1 MLSHDPR
8 CFDLPNL
15 PASSGRRGSLGLHV
29 DLDLLR
35 LGFLA
40 LRNDQR
46 QDAILVIGLDGLGV
60 HGAGKREAAA
70 EGAISALDPQ
80 IVFLIHFLLEFAC
93 TANRKDVVLDA
104 DVQIPGLN
112 VRKVGL
118 DDELVLCLVDVDSGR
133 PGGQVG
139 LVRRAVKGLA
149 EEAIDLA
156 LNGRDAAKRFETT
169 KSSSHKITSNSDTV
183 SIIKYECYGVKYNF
197 RGAGTAFNRRIM
209 SRISALGHEAPGCC
223 RLPWE
228 STIFHF
234 CDRSC
239 RVLL

>member
-1 MLSHDPR
+1 MLSHDQR
-8 CFDLPNL
+8 CFDLPSL
-15 PASSGRRGSLGLHV
+15 PGSSGRRGSLSRGFDV

-60 HGAGKREAAA
+60 HGVGKREAAA
-70 EGAISALDPQ
+70 EGAISALDAQ
-80 IVFLIHFLLEFAC
+80 IVFLIHLLLESAF

-112 VRKVGL
+112 VRKVRL

-139 LVRRAVKGLA
+139 LVRRTVKGLA

-156 LNGRDAAKRFETT
+156 LKGRDAAKRFETT
-169 KSSSHKITSNSDTV
+169 KSSSHEITSSSDIA
-183 SIIKYECYGVKYNF
+183 SIIKYECYTVK
-197 RGAGTAFNRRIM
+197 
-209 SRISALGHEAPGCC
+209 
-223 RLPWE
+223 
-228 STIFHF
+228 
-234 CDRSC
+234 
-239 RVLL
+239 